1 MTITTTTVRAAELA
15 RILDQTAPHRSK
27 PDTWH
32 DGSVTLLDAD
42 PVRLHA
48 VTTSR
53 YTLAVASATLRTPD
67 SEEKSKVGE
76 PWSTTLQGDD
86 ADSLAAWARTRGYDE
101 DVRLIVAPDRLD
113 ASTLTSS
120 LHVPVSAAKF
130 PLRGGWRP
138 FIAARVEP
146 STGPAPA
153 PIALDTAILRRWK
166 GIGDYVWLGVSEH
179 DSSLLVLGENFVGVQ
194 APVKREWQAPLA
206 QASAAADGRPVE
218 ELPLPN
224 GDDEFSTIR
233 REMLRRMVVAN
244 EAIKDARYAGDD
256 ALADAVLAAAG
267 SSHMAVRALRAL
279 EQIDPRRAHE
289 LAAASS
295 DELDSGLFIEAAF
308 ETAAA
313 LSLDPSAWIA
323 QYNASR
329 TAPQEP

>member
-1 MTITTTTVRAAELA
+1 MIATSILRAAELA

-27 PDTWH
+27 PDTWQ

-53 YTLAVASATLRTPD
+53 YTVAVGSAALSGPD
-67 SEEKSKVGE
+67 SAKGE
-76 PWSTTLQGDD
+76 PWSTTLQDDD

-101 DVRLIVAPDRLD
+101 DVRLIVAPDRLE

-120 LHVPVSAAKF
+120 LRVPVSATKF

-146 STGPAPA
+146 STGTAPK
-153 PIALDTAILRRWK
+153 PVALDTATLRRWK

-179 DSSLLVLGENFVGVQ
+179 DGSLLVLGEDFVGVQ
-194 APVKREWQAPLA
+194 APVAKGWQAPLA
-206 QASAAADGRPVE
+206 HASAAADGRPVE
-218 ELPLPN
+218 VLPLPD

-233 REMLRRMVVAN
+233 WEMLRRMVVAD
-244 EAIKDARYAGDD
+244 EAIKDARYAGDG
-256 ALADAVLAAAG
+256 ALADAFLAVAG
-267 SSHMAVRALRAL
+267 SSHVAVRALRAL
-279 EQIDPRRAHE
+279 ERIDARRAHE
-289 LAAASS
+289 VAAAIS
-295 DELDSGLFIEAAF
+295 DELDSGEFIEAAF
-308 ETAAA
+308 ETAVA

-329 TAPQEP
+329 TAPQES